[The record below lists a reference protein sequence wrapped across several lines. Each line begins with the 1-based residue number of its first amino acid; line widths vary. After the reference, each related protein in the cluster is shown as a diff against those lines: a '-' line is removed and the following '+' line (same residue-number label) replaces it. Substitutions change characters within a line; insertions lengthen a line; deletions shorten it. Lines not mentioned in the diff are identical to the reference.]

1 MPRDTPVL
9 TTRIRRLVRW
19 AIRRMLRGD
28 PYLVVPIT
36 IELLSDLHAVH
47 AELFHEDNAGTRRRL
62 MEECLESA
70 HVPL

>member
-1 MPRDTPVL
+1 
-9 TTRIRRLVRW
+9 
-19 AIRRMLRGD
+19 MLRGD